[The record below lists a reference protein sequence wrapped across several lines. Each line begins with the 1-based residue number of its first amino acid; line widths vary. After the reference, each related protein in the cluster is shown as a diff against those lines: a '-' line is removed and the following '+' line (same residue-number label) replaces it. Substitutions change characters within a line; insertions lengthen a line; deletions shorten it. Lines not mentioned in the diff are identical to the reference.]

1 MRSLLTTLFFFT
13 IFVCNAQEL
22 TSEQVDSKT
31 YNSFTNKD
39 FNTTIQLVNQAI
51 KQGIDYY
58 FLRYRIGVS
67 YFEKTNY
74 EVAIR
79 HLEKAKEFDSTDIVM
94 LEYLYYSYIYTNRKE
109 KATELLTILPIDL
122 KAKLNHKSPIF
133 ESISAE
139 IGTLTT
145 NNFDTFKNTNLRGN
159 NSYVHG
165 KFYSDVVF
173 GNIIL
178 NNKITPNF
186 KLQNLLTLVTN
197 TSNDLFQSSLGAG
210 RSQIFTNKNNYFQW
224 NAIGSYYF
232 RGWNFSAGFGMYN
245 SSFITYTPPLPFPP
259 NAPFTSIK
267 TNSTNFSTSFSLS
280 KKLEYIEPS
289 LAITY
294 TDLTSTN
301 TLSIEGALNYFP
313 LGNLNFYGNTKF
325 GIVTND
331 SETNTI
337 ITQSL
342 GLKLSKKIWIEG
354 YGAYGNH
361 QNYISENG
369 LFVFNTP
376 NKINWYGGSNLNFYF
391 NNVNFSLGYGIQER
405 ASSYENGLSPS
416 TTSTTNYTYNY
427 NLIKT
432 KIVWIF

>member
-1 MRSLLTTLFFFT
+1 MRKLLTTLFFFT
-13 IFVCNAQEL
+13 LFVCNAQEL

-39 FNTTIQLVNQAI
+39 FNTTIQLGNQAI

-74 EVAIR
+74 EAAIR
-79 HLEKAKEFDSTDIVM
+79 NLEKAKEFDSTDPVM

-109 KATELLTILPIDL
+109 KATVLLAILPDDL

-145 NNFDTFKNTNLRGN
+145 NNFDTFKNANLRGTN
-159 NSYVHG
+159 NYAHG

-173 GNIIL
+173 GNIVI

-245 SSFITYTPPLPFPP
+245 SSYITYTPPLPFPP

-267 TNSTNFSTSFSLS
+267 AVSVHTVSWMRSTFAPGNRDRKCRLIF
-280 KKLEYIEPS
+280 
-289 LAITY
+289 LAHCVARY
-294 TDLTSTN
+294 NCVDA
-301 TLSIEGALNYFP
+301 SIVALMRSVDAHA
-313 LGNLNFYGNTKF
+313 K
-325 GIVTND
+325 
-331 SETNTI
+331 
-337 ITQSL
+337 
-342 GLKLSKKIWIEG
+342 
-354 YGAYGNH
+354 
-361 QNYISENG
+361 
-369 LFVFNTP
+369 
-376 NKINWYGGSNLNFYF
+376 
-391 NNVNFSLGYGIQER
+391 
-405 ASSYENGLSPS
+405 
-416 TTSTTNYTYNY
+416 
-427 NLIKT
+427 
-432 KIVWIF
+432 